1 MLFSGRFQLSE
12 LMEGWFTKALSD
24 LIMTSSTT
32 TLDTLA
38 SVLKILVSISH
49 DMMDSGLINLFDIQ
63 VFSFLTDKKLLNV
76 KKLDNNNQSVWFDN
90 ECYNVQSSSYCNL
103 NQSAY
108 QLDLYWYIDLT
119 IVRRKLILSS
129 FSIDEITH
137 RTEIFTYLV
146 QMHQF

>member
-1 MLFSGRFQLSE
+1 
-12 LMEGWFTKALSD
+12 MEGWFTKALSD

-76 KKLDNNNQSVWFDN
+76 KKLDNNNQSV
-90 ECYNVQSSSYCNL
+90 
-103 NQSAY
+103 
-108 QLDLYWYIDLT
+108 
-119 IVRRKLILSS
+119 
-129 FSIDEITH
+129 
-137 RTEIFTYLV
+137 
-146 QMHQF
+146 

>member
-76 KKLDNNNQSVWFDN
+76 KKLNNNNQSVWFDN

>member
-76 KKLDNNNQSVWFDN
+76 KKLNNNNQSV
-90 ECYNVQSSSYCNL
+90 
-103 NQSAY
+103 
-108 QLDLYWYIDLT
+108 
-119 IVRRKLILSS
+119 
-129 FSIDEITH
+129 
-137 RTEIFTYLV
+137 
-146 QMHQF
+146 

>member
-63 VFSFLTDKKLLNV
+63 VFSFLTDKKLLNI
-76 KKLDNNNQSVWFDN
+76 KKLNNNNQSV
-90 ECYNVQSSSYCNL
+90 
-103 NQSAY
+103 
-108 QLDLYWYIDLT
+108 
-119 IVRRKLILSS
+119 
-129 FSIDEITH
+129 
-137 RTEIFTYLV
+137 
-146 QMHQF
+146 

>member
-76 KKLDNNNQSVWFDN
+76 KKLDNNNQSVLFDN
-90 ECYNVQSSSYCNL
+90 EC
-103 NQSAY
+103 
-108 QLDLYWYIDLT
+108 
-119 IVRRKLILSS
+119 
-129 FSIDEITH
+129 
-137 RTEIFTYLV
+137 
-146 QMHQF
+146 

>member
-38 SVLKILVSISH
+38 SVRKILVSISY

-63 VFSFLTDKKLLNV
+63 VFSFLTDQKLLNV
-76 KKLDNNNQSVWFDN
+76 KKLDNNNQSV
-90 ECYNVQSSSYCNL
+90 
-103 NQSAY
+103 
-108 QLDLYWYIDLT
+108 
-119 IVRRKLILSS
+119 
-129 FSIDEITH
+129 
-137 RTEIFTYLV
+137 
-146 QMHQF
+146 

>member
-1 MLFSGRFQLSE
+1 MLLKCAFSGRFQLSE

-76 KKLDNNNQSVWFDN
+76 KKLDNNNQSV
-90 ECYNVQSSSYCNL
+90 
-103 NQSAY
+103 
-108 QLDLYWYIDLT
+108 
-119 IVRRKLILSS
+119 
-129 FSIDEITH
+129 
-137 RTEIFTYLV
+137 
-146 QMHQF
+146 

>member
-63 VFSFLTDKKLLNV
+63 VFSFLTDQKTAKCKK
-76 KKLDNNNQSVWFDN
+76 
-90 ECYNVQSSSYCNL
+90 
-103 NQSAY
+103 A
-108 QLDLYWYIDLT
+108 
-119 IVRRKLILSS
+119 
-129 FSIDEITH
+129 
-137 RTEIFTYLV
+137 
-146 QMHQF
+146 